1 MLTAELTEV
10 TMIKNELEEDVEQKE
25 SLIENLL
32 KNELVKFQ
40 IFFSVSFKHCTRS

>member
-32 KNELVKFQ
+32 KNELVKIQ
-40 IFFSVSFKHCTRS
+40 IFLFRIL